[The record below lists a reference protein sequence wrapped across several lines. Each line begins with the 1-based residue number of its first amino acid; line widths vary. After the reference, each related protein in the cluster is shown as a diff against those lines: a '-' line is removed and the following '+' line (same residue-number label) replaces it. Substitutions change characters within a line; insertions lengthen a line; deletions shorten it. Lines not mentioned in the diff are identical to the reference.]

1 MSASRI
7 LASIEKANRRGTP
20 LPDFRPGD
28 AIKVW
33 AKIREGEKTR
43 LQAFEGV
50 CIARVARGTRS
61 TFTVRKI
68 SYGVGV
74 ERIFPDNSPNI
85 DRVEVVARGRVHQ
98 SKLYY
103 LRDLT
108 GKAARIKEREGE
120 GMQAEGDESGESAE
134 AAEAAGGGEGGEDS
148 GEAAAPAAKAD
159 KAKGRGK
166 RKAKKAATAAASA
179 G

>member
-1 MSASRI
+1 MTASRI
-7 LASIEKANRRGTP
+7 LAAIEKSTRRTTP
-20 LPDFRPGD
+20 LPEFRPGD
-28 AIKVW
+28 SVKVW

-50 CIARVARGTRS
+50 CIARVSRGNRS

-74 ERIFPDNSPNI
+74 ERIFPDDSPNI
-85 DRVEVVARGRVHQ
+85 DRVEVIARGRVHQ
-98 SKLYY
+98 AKLYY

-108 GKAARIKEREGE
+108 GKAARIKERDG
-120 GMQAEGDESGESAE
+120 QAENANEAEADASASSDESSGN
-134 AAEAAGGGEGGEDS
+134 GEGGEKV
-148 GEAAAPAAKAD
+148 EKAE

-166 RKAKKAATAAASA
+166 RKKNKAASA
-179 G
+179 SASANG

>member
-7 LASIEKANRRGTP
+7 LAAIDKRNRRAAP

-28 AIKVW
+28 SIKVW

-50 CIARVARGTRS
+50 CIARASKGSRS

-85 DRVEVVARGRVHQ
+85 DRVEVTARGRVHQ

-108 GKAARIKEREGE
+108 GKAARIKEREG
-120 GMQAEGDESGESAE
+120 GGDS
-134 AAEAAGGGEGGEDS
+134 AAEAQSEAPAAGDETGEEGA
-148 GEAAAPAAKAD
+148 AAAPAGGAKPE

-166 RKAKKAATAAASA
+166 RKKNKQASAAASA